1 MAREP
6 DGSTIPKK
14 LSLPL
19 LPLRDIVV
27 FPSQVVTLFVG
38 REKSMKAVEE
48 ALSSGKLIFL
58 AAQRKASVND
68 PADSDI
74 HRLGTVATLAQVLRY
89 PNETIRLKVQGVAR
103 ARINR
108 FQKKRGCFMVRADI
122 CQDLPHD
129 RVRAEA
135 LVRTVRSSFEEY
147 ARLNKKIDAGQAS
160 TLHTIEDPG
169 VISDMAAGSLGS
181 AKLAERQGLLEQLDP
196 VERLD
201 AVLKLIASEI
211 EILQIQRRL
220 RSRIRKQMDRD
231 QKEYYLNV
239 QKQMINKELGEG
251 DEFQAELKE
260 IDEKI
265 GAKALSEEAR
275 SKCERELRKLKLMSP
290 MSAESAVVRNW
301 LDWVLSIPW
310 QEPTQEHVQLTR
322 AQEILDEDHYGL
334 RKVKDRIVEY
344 IAVQQLSG
352 ENRGPILCLVGP
364 PGVGKTSM
372 GRSVARACGRQF
384 TRVSLGGVRDE
395 AEIRGHRRTYI
406 GAFPGKII
414 HGMKRA
420 GVSDPVFL
428 LDEVDK
434 MTVDFRGDPASALLE
449 VLDPE
454 QNNAFNDHFLDVDY
468 DLSKVMFITTA
479 NTLEDI
485 PIPLLDRM
493 ELIEL
498 PGYTDEEKMQIAS
511 RFLVPKQKKHA
522 GLENIPVEMRE
533 EALRI
538 ILDQY
543 TREPGVRNLEREIGS
558 VMRKITRRILEEE
571 KQDDPPHVR
580 VGRDMVTE
588 LLGVPRFHRHRQEK
602 RDQVG
607 LAWGLAVTRHGG
619 EILAVEVAVVPGK
632 GKLLLTGKLG
642 DVMQESAQA
651 ALSYVRSRADRLGI
665 DPAFHTSND
674 IHIHLPEG
682 AVPKDGPS
690 AGITIA
696 TCLVSALLRRPV
708 SHRVAMTG
716 EVTLRGRVLPIGG
729 VKDKILAAA
738 RERIPYVILP
748 RDNRKD
754 LKEIQRNVLQGM
766 RIVIVDHLDDV
777 LREAL
782 VHENIEELFPTRGT
796 VLEYAADDPG
806 TPESPEEPDAEE
818 ITWELEEPGTPGVR

>member
-1 MAREP
+1 MAEPP
-6 DGSTIPKK
+6 DGPTIPSKIT
-14 LSLPL
+14 LPL

-38 REKSMKAVEE
+38 RDKSMKAVEE

-58 AAQRKASVND
+58 SAQRKASVND
-68 PADSDI
+68 PVEADI
-74 HRLGTVATLAQVLRY
+74 HRVGTVATLAQVLRY

-103 ARINR
+103 ARIGK
-108 FQKKRGCFMVRADI
+108 FQKRRGCFMVRADL
-122 CQDLPHD
+122 CHDEPHD
-129 RVRAEA
+129 PLRAEA
-135 LVRTVRSSFEEY
+135 LVRTVRASFEEY
-147 ARLNKKIDAGQAS
+147 ARLNKKIDPGQANA
-160 TLHTIEDPG
+160 LHGVDDPG
-169 VISDMAAGSLGS
+169 TISDIVAGNLGS
-181 AKLAERQGLLEQLDP
+181 AKLAERQGLLEQFDP
-196 VERLD
+196 IDRLD
-201 AVLKLIASEI
+201 TVLKLIASEI

-220 RSRIRKQMDRD
+220 RSKIRKQMDRD

-251 DEFQAELKE
+251 DEFQSELKE
-260 IDEKI
+260 IEEKI
-265 GAKALSEEAR
+265 AKKSLSEEAKTK
-275 SKCERELRKLKLMSP
+275 SERELRKLKLMSP
-290 MSAESAVVRNW
+290 MSAESAVIRNW
-301 LDWVLSIPW
+301 LDWVLSVPW
-310 QEPTQEHVQLTR
+310 NEPTQEHVSLNHAEQ
-322 AQEILDEDHYGL
+322 ILDEDHYGL
-334 RKVKDRIVEY
+334 RKVKDRIIEY

-372 GRSVARACGRQF
+372 GRSVARSCGRRF

-479 NTLEDI
+479 NTVEDI

-498 PGYTDEEKMQIAS
+498 PGYTDEEKMQIAT
-511 RFLVPKQKKHA
+511 RFLIPKQRKQA
-522 GLENIPVEMRE
+522 GLESVPVEMGE
-533 EALRI
+533 DAVRI

-543 TREPGVRNLEREIGS
+543 TREPGVRNLEREIAS
-558 VMRKITRRILEEE
+558 VMRKITRRILEREE
-571 KQDDPPHVR
+571 REDPPPIQ

-588 LLGVPRFHRHRQEK
+588 LLGVPRFHRPRPER

-632 GKLLLTGKLG
+632 GKLMLTGKLG

-651 ALSYVRSRADRLGI
+651 ALSYVRSRAERLGI
-665 DPAFHTSND
+665 DPAFHQDHD
-674 IHIHLPEG
+674 IHVHLPEG

-696 TCLVSALLRRPV
+696 ACLVSSLLKAPL

-738 RERIPYVILP
+738 RERIPSVILP
-748 RDNRKD
+748 RENRKD
-754 LKEIQRNVLQGM
+754 LKDIPRNVLQGM
-766 RIVIVDHLDDV
+766 RIVIVDHVDDV
-777 LREAL
+777 LREVL
-782 VHENIEELFPTRGT
+782 VHERVEEIFPTSGT

-806 TPESPEEPDAEE
+806 APDSTQEAEHE
-818 ITWELEEPGTPGVR
+818 VGWELEKPD